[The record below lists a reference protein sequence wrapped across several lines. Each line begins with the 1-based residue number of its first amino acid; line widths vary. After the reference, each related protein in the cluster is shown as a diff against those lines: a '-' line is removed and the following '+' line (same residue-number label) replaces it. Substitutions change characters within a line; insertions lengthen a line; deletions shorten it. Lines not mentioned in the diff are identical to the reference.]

1 MQEQRRGER
10 ATLRQEIRRKHNLDL
25 CERDRELSSSYKE
38 VFCKNDEKNNK
49 VFLTKNRML

>member
-10 ATLRQEIRRKHNLDL
+10 ATLRQELRRKHNLDL

-38 VFCKNDEKNNK
+38 VFCKNEETNK
-49 VFLTKNRML
+49 KVYLLKIE

>member
-10 ATLRQEIRRKHNLDL
+10 ATLRQELRRKHNLDL

-38 VFCKNDEKNNK
+38 VFCKNEEKNKK
-49 VFLTKNRML
+49 VYLLKIE